1 MRRARSRTVGVMLT
15 LCLLLSSSFAQ
26 RFGTQRFGGF
36 RSSEIPSDWFAP
48 GAQGE
53 FHFARLVYSGWGG
66 GRRGR
71 GSWATDYPE
80 AEYHFM
86 QGVRRLTTIDSA
98 RGGKIFRP
106 DDEDL
111 FDYPW
116 LYAVEV
122 GRWDVSEEE
131 GERLREYLLRGGF
144 LVVDDF
150 HGTYQWA
157 AFLRGIR
164 KVFPD
169 RPIIEIGE
177 DDPLLHVLYDL
188 DQRSQ
193 IPGISYVWSGVTYQ
207 RDGYEPHWR
216 GIYDDEGRLMV
227 AINFNMDLGD
237 AWEHADTPEYP
248 QKMTALAYRFGINY
262 VIYSMTH

>member
-1 MRRARSRTVGVMLT
+1 MLT
-15 LCLLLSSSFAQ
+15 LCLLLSSLSAQ
-26 RFGTQRFGGF
+26 RFRGFGA
-36 RSSEIPSDWFAP
+36 SEIPSDWFTPDAS
-48 GAQGE
+48 GE
-53 FHFARLVYSGWGG
+53 FHFARLVYSGWSGG
-66 GRRGR
+66 RGR

-86 QGVRRLTTIDSA
+86 QGVRRLTSIDSA
-98 RGGKIFRP
+98 RGGKIFQP

-122 GRWDVSEEE
+122 GRWDVSPED

-157 AFLRGIR
+157 AFLEGIR

-193 IPGISYVWSGVTYQ
+193 IPGISYVWSGATYQ
-207 RDGYEPHWR
+207 WDGYDPYWR

-248 QKMTALAYRFGINY
+248 EKMTALAYRFGINY

>member
-1 MRRARSRTVGVMLT
+1 M
-15 LCLLLSSSFAQ
+15 
-26 RFGTQRFGGF
+26 
-36 RSSEIPSDWFAP
+36 
-48 GAQGE
+48 
-53 FHFARLVYSGWGG
+53 
-66 GRRGR
+66 
-71 GSWATDYPE
+71 
-80 AEYHFM
+80 
-86 QGVRRLTTIDSA
+86 
-98 RGGKIFRP
+98 
-106 DDEDL
+106 
-111 FDYPW
+111 
-116 LYAVEV
+116 
-122 GRWDVSEEE
+122 
-131 GERLREYLLRGGF
+131 LRGGF

-150 HGTYQWA
+150 HGSYQWA
-157 AFLRGIR
+157 AFLEGIR

-207 RDGYEPHWR
+207 RDGYEPYWR
-216 GIYDDEGRLMV
+216 GIYDDEDRLMV

-248 QKMTALAYRFGINY
+248 EKMTALAYRFGINY